1 MLAFDIRIDE
11 KQICVAGVDDWSGLS
26 AILTAQRGDL
36 GDEIES
42 IELYM
47 GGMTQADVAGISHHV
62 RWGRLT
68 QLAVGTTVT
77 IRIIDADALDP
88 PVRRYRSDHEV
99 QESGFT
105 DEEIEQMQRE
115 EWMRLK
121 AKFEP
126 DGNRS

>member
-11 KQICVAGVDDWSGLS
+11 ERICVAGVDDWSLLS
-26 AILTAQRGDL
+26 AHLTARRGDL

-42 IELYM
+42 LELHM
-47 GGMTQADVAGISHHV
+47 GGMTQPDVAGISHHV

-68 QLAVGTTVT
+68 RLAVGTTVT
-77 IRIIDADALDP
+77 IRVIDADAIDP
-88 PVRRYRSDHEV
+88 PTRRHRCDNEV

-105 DEEIEQMQRE
+105 EEEIEQMQRE

-126 DGNRS
+126 DDSRS